1 MPLSQL
7 LLLGAI
13 AGLTVYLGLPVAL
26 LRHLSLRS
34 RGALNGVATGILVF
48 LTIEIL
54 GKVLESGERALE
66 SWSTGAGSLL
76 SLLTLLGLLAGG
88 LTLGLVSIPLLERR
102 LLRRWTRPA
111 PPLGIVAQAAHLPSR
126 ARSAVELQPH
136 ALALM
141 IAAGI
146 GLHNFS
152 EGLAI
157 GQSAAAGAVPLAL
170 LLIIGFALQNITEGF
185 GIAAP
190 LAGERPSLQF
200 LLLAGLIAGGPT
212 FLGTL
217 VGASWSSE
225 PASIAFL
232 SLSGGALL
240 YVIAEFFRLGHAM
253 LAKVPFMLSVAG
265 GFLLSYLTELV
276 LVLTL
281 GG

>member
-1 MPLSQL
+1 
-7 LLLGAI
+7 
-13 AGLTVYLGLPVAL
+13 
-26 LRHLSLRS
+26 
-34 RGALNGVATGILVF
+34 
-48 LTIEIL
+48 
-54 GKVLESGERALE
+54 
-66 SWSTGAGSLL
+66 
-76 SLLTLLGLLAGG
+76 
-88 LTLGLVSIPLLERR
+88 
-102 LLRRWTRPA
+102 
-111 PPLGIVAQAAHLPSR
+111 
-126 ARSAVELQPH
+126 
-136 ALALM
+136 M

-190 LAGERPSLQF
+190 LAGERPSLKF

-225 PASIAFL
+225 PASIVFL

>member
-1 MPLSQL
+1 MSLLQL

-54 GKVLESGERALE
+54 SKVLESGERALE

-76 SLLTLLGLLAGG
+76 SLLTLLGLSAGG
-88 LTLGLVSIPLLERR
+88 LTLGLVSIPLLELR

-111 PPLGIVAQAAHLPSR
+111 PLGIVAQATRLPSQ
-126 ARSAVELQPH
+126 ARSAAELQPH

-190 LAGERPSLQF
+190 LAGERPSLKF

-225 PASIAFL
+225 PASIVFL